1 MVQEYQSLDIRPY
14 ELMHIVAYI
23 GGGHTEDLGDARLN
37 SVLTSIR
44 QNPTLPLTLR
54 CNVTTAY
61 AFQNPGYGLDTLD
74 GVLHNVRRDLRILQ
88 RLGLVPG
95 DTRPAIE
102 LFRRLY
108 ENVESGRDLLW
119 FDEVTSPA
127 WEGEPELRGLYERG
141 HALGI
146 EAIWPA
152 RDPQECAAAK
162 EASVR
167 ELYAAEVLQIRPH
180 HLMCMSCFYGGR
192 EELAPIEEDNLYE
205 AIDVIQQR
213 PETPIELIAGP
224 CMICPPCHAYHPPSG
239 LCIGDVGMALRDEL
253 KDLDVLQRLGL
264 EYGATLPANEL
275 IALLYERIP
284 STQLVCASVAARRAT
299 PGTRARARNT
309 WGLTQARNRVFWL
322 QKPGFWTRHP

>member
-1 MVQEYQSLDIRPY
+1 MVKEYQSLDIRPY
-14 ELMHIVAYI
+14 ELMHIVAY
-23 GGGHTEDLGDARLN
+23 LGAGRGDEMGDERLA
-37 SVLTSIR
+37 TIWTRIR
-44 QNPTLPLTLR
+44 ESPSLPLTLR
-54 CNVTTAY
+54 CNVTSAY
-61 AFQNPGYGLDTLD
+61 AYQNPGFALDTLD
-74 GVLHNVRRDLRILQ
+74 GVLFNVRRDLRILQ
-88 RLGLVPG
+88 RLGLAPG

-108 ENVESGRDLLW
+108 ENVSSGRDLLW

-127 WEGEPELRGLYERG
+127 WAGEPELRGLYERG

-152 RDPQECAAAK
+152 RDPAECAVAK
-162 EASVR
+162 EASVD
-167 ELYAAEVLQIRPH
+167 EIYAAEVLRIRPH

-192 EELAPIEEDNLYE
+192 EELAPIEEDNLFE

-213 PETPIELIAGP
+213 PETPIELVCGP
-224 CMICPPCHAYHPPSG
+224 CMICPPCHAYHLASG

-264 EYGATLPANEL
+264 EYGATLPAGGL

-284 STQLVCASVAARRAT
+284 STRLVCAHQDGVYRGREWRICGG
-299 PGTRARARNT
+299 PDGDPRYTRAREENL
-309 WGLTQARNRVFWL
+309 GIEDH
-322 QKPGFWTRHP
+322 GS